1 MPRMKNK
8 EAAMIDPMIA
18 YVILQQTEFGRRERR
33 RHAWTIEDRDLPEQ
47 PSRFRRWRLRRASR
61 AG

>member
-1 MPRMKNK
+1 
-8 EAAMIDPMIA
+8 MIDPMIA